1 MTSGYV
7 LIVAILVLGGVIAT
21 VGDRLGMRVGKA
33 RLSLFNL
40 RPRQTAVLITILT
53 GSLVSASTLGILLAI
68 DGQLRTGVFELGRIQ
83 TNLREAR
90 EELDQ
95 VRTQKQDIEDQLAKA
110 RSEQLT
116 AQQRLDATNRSLD
129 AAIARQEK
137 TQKELQQRINDFQQA
152 KAQLGAVTSQAL
164 SLRLEINQLQADRQR
179 LIEQR
184 DLVRNQIAQRDRDIA
199 QRDRLISER
208 DRELTRRNQEIAQ
221 RDQDIARRSERLKE
235 LELVQT
241 ELEKFLRQLE
251 FQIRL
256 VRSGDVRVVRGQLL
270 ASGVLRVVDPTA
282 AGQAVDQLLKA
293 ANRVALQLTQ
303 PGTTPNDNNIIIRIT
318 AAEVD
323 QLIDQIKDG
332 RDYVVQVFSVAN
344 YVLGEQN
351 IRVVANA
358 TLNRLIYAVGEV
370 IATSRLTP
378 VSLTENELR
387 QRVEQVLAIAEL
399 RAQRDG
405 ILESGIQV
413 GNEATIPAI
422 IQFTT
427 KLKDY
432 DRTIDIQV
440 VAADNVYN
448 SGPLKVHL
456 VALQAGKV
464 LFQTE

>member
-7 LIVAILVLGGVIAT
+7 LILAILVLGGVIAT

-68 DGQLRTGVFELGRIQ
+68 DEQLRTGVFELGRIQ
-83 TNLREAR
+83 SNLRDAR
-90 EELDQ
+90 EELNQ
-95 VRTQKQDIEDQLAKA
+95 VRTQKQNIEDQLTKA
-110 RSEQLT
+110 RAEQLT

-152 KAQLGAVTSQAL
+152 KAQLGAVTSQVL

-179 LIEQR
+179 LVEQR
-184 DLVRNQIAQRDRDIA
+184 DLVQNQIAQRDRDIA
-199 QRDRLISER
+199 QRDRLINER

-270 ASGVLRVVDPTA
+270 ASGVLRIVDPAA

-303 PGTTPNDNNIIIRIT
+303 PGTTPDDSNIIIRIT

-323 QLIDQIKDG
+323 QLIEQIKDG

-358 TLNRLIYAVGEV
+358 TPNRLIYAIGEV

-387 QRVEQVLAIAEL
+387 QRIEQVLAVAEL

-413 GNEATIPAI
+413 GNDATIPAI

-427 KLKDY
+427 RLKDY
-432 DRTIDIQV
+432 DQTIDIQV

-448 SGPLKVHL
+448 SGPLKVQL